1 VKIFRGDD
9 MKKIFAIATLAL
21 CLLASPAFAENDI
34 VATYFVVN
42 CRESITLRDT
52 PSVYGGELAQIPL
65 GQAVGFIDDIGN
77 GFYKINYDG
86 LVGFALAE
94 YLSPNRADVSRSAT
108 VANCKQSIT
117 LRETP
122 SVYSRE
128 LTQIPLGA
136 RVKILS
142 EGNEFYEVEYR
153 GLTGFVLKTYIE
165 LD

>member
-1 VKIFRGDD
+1 
-9 MKKIFAIATLAL
+9 MKRIFAIATLAL
-21 CLLASPAFAENDI
+21 CLVASTAFAENDI

-42 CRESITLRDT
+42 CRDSITLRDT

-86 LVGFALAE
+86 LIGFALAE
-94 YLSPNRADVSRSAT
+94 YLSPNRADTSRGAT
-108 VANCKQSIT
+108 VVNCKQSIT

-128 LTQIPLGA
+128 IMQIPLGA
-136 RVKILS
+136 RVVFIS
-142 EGNEFYEVEYR
+142 AGNEFYEIEYR
-153 GLTGFVLKTYIE
+153 GFVGFVLKTYLE